1 MPNHPTAGR
10 RPSRFRRGSVYL
22 AVIGI
27 SAIVVTIAVGAILAG
42 RVESWSVRASNDAA
56 EARLYAL
63 SAVEMGRLWISQDDK
78 WRSKRP
84 NGVWA
89 ASQPFGKGT
98 FTLEAT
104 DPVDGNVAG
113 GWLHPVILKG
123 TGIKGLARQK
133 VRVTLNAVPV
143 PLPALRYALH
153 TAGQLHVDSGQKLI
167 AFGATVSTNGSLR
180 NDGVIVGSVEA
191 ASASSTGTITGTL
204 TLGAPPKSFP
214 DPNLAEMYAQRGTLI
229 SPGNTIDK
237 QVLSPGVN
245 PYGATNPDGVYVI
258 RSASSDLTIQN
269 TRINGT
275 LVVICPGHKV
285 TLVGQLLFEP
295 YRADYPAL
303 IVKGDVV
310 FQYTSPG
317 TPLSEAGL
325 ATNFN
330 PPGAPY
336 QGVTNT
342 TITDSYPSEI
352 RGLVHVTGSVLFS
365 QSSKVRGA
373 ILCESAAPAD
383 AVRCNTTAEIVYDPN
398 LYANPPEGYTQA
410 VNMVVQQ
417 GSWQASVD

>member
-1 MPNHPTAGR
+1 MPNHRTAGR
-10 RPSRFRRGSVYL
+10 RSARFRRGSVYL

-42 RVESWSVRASNDAA
+42 RVESWSVRASGDAT
-56 EARLYAL
+56 EARLHAL
-63 SAVEMGRLWISQDDK
+63 TAIEMGRLWISQDAN
-78 WRSKRP
+78 WRSNRP
-84 NGVWA
+84 NGTWA

-98 FTLEAT
+98 FALEAT
-104 DPVDGNVAG
+104 DPVDANLAG

-133 VRVTLNAVPV
+133 VRVTLNAAPV
-143 PLPALRYALH
+143 PLPALRYAIH
-153 TAGQLHVDSGQKLI
+153 TAGQLHVDSGKELI

-180 NDGVIVGSVEA
+180 NDGLIVGSVEA

-229 SPGNTIDK
+229 SPGNTINK
-237 QVLSPGVN
+237 QVFSPGVN

-258 RSASSDLTIQN
+258 RSSANLTITN
-269 TRINGT
+269 TRVNGT
-275 LVVICPGHKV
+275 LVVICPGK
-285 TLVGQLLFEP
+285 TLTLDGQLLFEP

-342 TITDSYPSEI
+342 TMTDSYPSEI
-352 RGLVHVTGSVLFS
+352 RGLIHVTGTVLFS
-365 QSSKVRGA
+365 ASSKVRGA
-373 ILCESAAPAD
+373 LLCESAAATD
-383 AVRCNTTAEIVYDPN
+383 AVRCSATPEIVCDPN